1 MNDHD
6 LSRFM
11 IIHDLSIILIIYDHY
26 FMIIWFHGFPGF
38 SIFQN
43 PIKTTIPALALADGQ
58 GFRVQNPQ
66 PLAGLLDV
74 AVLLQGS
81 LRRRMEKVGKCV
93 GKPASSPWNI

>member
-1 MNDHD
+1 MV
-6 LSRFM
+6 FQA
-11 IIHDLSIILIIYDHY
+11 
-26 FMIIWFHGFPGF
+26 FPF
-38 SIFQN
+38 FQN